1 MLGGI
6 KFLDWVSSRVSPIFM
21 IPIMIQQ
28 INPEQSY
35 QQQLS
40 L

>member
-21 IPIMIQQ
+21 TPIMIQQ
-28 INPEQSY
+28 INPEQPY

>member
-21 IPIMIQQ
+21 IPY
-28 INPEQSY
+28 NDTANKS
-35 QQQLS
+35 
-40 L
+40 